1 MDVPG
6 SEKRETRASTLARAA
21 VLLLL
26 AALSVYVAVRHGQDL
41 RAFFDDPS
49 RVRRWIG
56 SFGVWGPAVSIALSA
71 AQVLIAPIP
80 GQVVGLANG
89 YLWGVGFGL
98 VVSMAGMMLGSV
110 LAMWLAR
117 VFGRP
122 LVVRLVDP
130 KDLERWDRIT
140 ESRGPL
146 FFFLVFL
153 FPFLPD
159 DLACFVIGLS
169 SLPIPRMLVLAG
181 LGRVPG
187 TFVACWLGAH
197 AEQMPPWLL
206 IGSAAFVTLV
216 AVYFARHADKLER
229 RTVHEIEEIEERIEH
244 ASTRPPKG
252 HGTDGDGI

>member
-1 MDVPG
+1 MNVPA
-6 SEKRETRASTLARAA
+6 SAKREKSAHTLARVL
-21 VLLLL
+21 VLLLF
-26 AALSVYVAVRHGQDL
+26 AAVSVYVGVRHGADL
-41 RAFFDDPS
+41 QAFFGDPS

-56 SFGVWGPAVSIALSA
+56 SFGPWGPAVSIVLSA

-98 VVSMAGMMLGSV
+98 VCSMAGMMLGSV

-122 LVVRLVDP
+122 LVVHFVDP
-130 KDLERWDRIT
+130 KDLERWDAIT
-140 ESRGPL
+140 ETRGPL

-169 SLPIPRMLVLAG
+169 SLSIPRMLVLAS
-181 LGRVPG
+181 LGRLPG

-206 IGSAAFVTLV
+206 IGSAAVVTLA
-216 AVYFARHADKLER
+216 AVYFARHAEKLER
-229 RTVHEIEEIEERIEH
+229 RTVHEIEEIEEKIEH